1 MISKILI
8 ESKRRTEMEQ
18 IQKYFQN
25 HAKEIAEQINQDFI
39 EKKEEFRLVALDVI
53 KSYITPI
60 PPHFELDGEKLKC
73 KGMLDLNQTVSN
85 FLRNEYLPP
94 FFAGNNATWWK
105 LQCQKISRMK
115 PKYEDFFRFEIHN
128 IVFEIVEK
136 RIESI
141 LAAEFPEYEGLGL
154 YCNLFAY
161 VQNSVPVQVFDF
173 WTAIDLLEIGDVSL
187 KDLKKESLL

>member
-1 MISKILI
+1 
-8 ESKRRTEMEQ
+8 MEQ
-18 IQKYFQN
+18 IQKYFQD
-25 HAKEIAEQINQDFI
+25 HAKEIAGQINQDFI
-39 EKKEEFRLVALDVI
+39 EKKEGFRLVALDVI
-53 KSYITPI
+53 KGYITPV
-60 PPHFELDGEKLKC
+60 PPHYELDGEKLKH
-73 KGMLDLNQTVSN
+73 KGTLDLNQTVSN
-85 FLRNEYLPP
+85 FLSNEYLPP
-94 FFAGNNATWWK
+94 FFAGKNATWWE

-173 WTAIDLLEIGDVSL
+173 WTAIDSLEIGDVSL

>member
-1 MISKILI
+1 
-8 ESKRRTEMEQ
+8 
-18 IQKYFQN
+18 
-25 HAKEIAEQINQDFI
+25 
-39 EKKEEFRLVALDVI
+39 
-53 KSYITPI
+53 
-60 PPHFELDGEKLKC
+60 
-73 KGMLDLNQTVSN
+73 
-85 FLRNEYLPP
+85 
-94 FFAGNNATWWK
+94 
-105 LQCQKISRMK
+105 MK

-128 IVFEIVEK
+128 IVFEVVEK

>member
-18 IQKYFQN
+18 IQKYFQD

-60 PPHFELDGEKLKC
+60 PPHFELDGEELKC

-85 FLRNEYLPP
+85 FLRN
-94 FFAGNNATWWK
+94 
-105 LQCQKISRMK
+105 
-115 PKYEDFFRFEIHN
+115 
-128 IVFEIVEK
+128 
-136 RIESI
+136 
-141 LAAEFPEYEGLGL
+141 
-154 YCNLFAY
+154 
-161 VQNSVPVQVFDF
+161 
-173 WTAIDLLEIGDVSL
+173 
-187 KDLKKESLL
+187 

>member
-1 MISKILI
+1 MK
-8 ESKRRTEMEQ
+8 Q
-18 IQKYFQN
+18 IQKCFQD
-25 HAKEIAEQINQDFI
+25 HAKEIAEQINRDFI
-39 EKKEEFRLVALDVI
+39 EKKEEFRLVALGVI
-53 KSYITPI
+53 KDYITPV
-60 PPHFELDGEKLKC
+60 PPHFELDGKELKC
-73 KGMLDLNQTVSN
+73 KGTIDLNQTISN
-85 FLRNEYLPP
+85 FLSNEYLPP
-94 FFAGNNATWWK
+94 FFAGKNATWWEF
-105 LQCQKISRMK
+105 QCQKISQMK

-154 YCNLFAY
+154 YYNLFAY

-187 KDLKKESLL
+187 KDLKS

>member
-18 IQKYFQN
+18 IQKYFQD

-60 PPHFELDGEKLKC
+60 PPHFELDGEELKC

-94 FFAGNNATWWK
+94 FFAGNNATWWE
-105 LQCQKISRMK
+105 LQCQKISRTK

>member
-1 MISKILI
+1 
-8 ESKRRTEMEQ
+8 MEQ
-18 IQKYFQN
+18 IQKYFQD
-25 HAKEIAEQINQDFI
+25 HAKEIAEQINRDFI
-39 EKKEEFRLVALDVI
+39 EKKEEFRLVALGVI
-53 KSYITPI
+53 KGYITPV
-60 PPHFELDGEKLKC
+60 PPHFELDGEELKC
-73 KGMLDLNQTVSN
+73 KGTIDLNQTISN
-85 FLRNEYLPP
+85 FLSNEYLPP
-94 FFAGNNATWWK
+94 FFAGKNASWWEF
-105 LQCQKISRMK
+105 QCQKISQMK

-173 WTAIDLLEIGDVSL
+173 WTAIDLLEIGDVLL